1 MRWAP
6 LSIVRR
12 GQLATLLP
20 AAIARENRQLKKV
33 ALANA
38 MPARQA
44 VLLQRKDA
52 YRSAAA
58 QAFIAVL
65 QQQGVTPTHSSA
77 ASSPADA
84 PVRSRGKSAS

>member
-1 MRWAP
+1 
-6 LSIVRR
+6 
-12 GQLATLLP
+12 
-20 AAIARENRQLKKV
+20 
-33 ALANA
+33 
-38 MPARQA
+38 MPVRQA
-44 VLLQRKDA
+44 VWLQRKGA

-84 PVRSRGKSAS
+84 PARSRGKSAS